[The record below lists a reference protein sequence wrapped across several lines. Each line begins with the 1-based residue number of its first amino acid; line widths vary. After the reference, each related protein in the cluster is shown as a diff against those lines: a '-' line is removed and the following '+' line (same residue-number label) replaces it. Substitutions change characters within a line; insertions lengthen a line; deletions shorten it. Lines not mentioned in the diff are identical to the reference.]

1 MARRK
6 EKRDTETRQGVILVI
21 ALIVGSIIIGAAMH
35 HFWQRY
41 AAPGKPTAEESL
53 YLSLGEQSM
62 GIGNHSVLI
71 KFTVEYVDP
80 ETESALRQA
89 LPALKRQV
97 TNRMAQIQTADLG
110 KLRTT
115 TGKRELANDMRTLV
129 QGMLPDEYARNVKGV
144 LYEQFLIGD

>member
-1 MARRK
+1 MAARQ
-6 EKRDTETRQGVILVI
+6 EGRDTEARKGVFLVI
-21 ALIVGSIIIGAAMH
+21 ALVVGSIIIGAAMH

-41 AAPGKPTAEESL
+41 ASADKPAADASL

-80 ETESALRQA
+80 ETESALRKA
-89 LPALKRQV
+89 LPVLKRQV
-97 TNRMAQIQTADLG
+97 TNRMAQIQTSDLG
-110 KLRTT
+110 RLRTP

-129 QGMLPDEYARNVKGV
+129 QAMLPDEYARNVKGV

>member
-6 EKRDTETRQGVILVI
+6 EKRDTETRKGVILVI
-21 ALIVGSIIIGAAMH
+21 ALIVGSIVIGAAMH

-41 AAPGKPTAEESL
+41 ASAGKPPADESL

-97 TNRMAQIQTADLG
+97 TNRMAQIQTSDLG
-110 KLRTT
+110 KLRTP

-129 QGMLPDEYARNVKGV
+129 QTMLPDEYARNVKGV